1 MKILLTLFSLF
12 LVGSTTAQEKASTS
26 SAKPLA
32 PHERAYLL
40 EVLRLSP
47 QTLIEWRSNKLPP
60 KSSHKL
66 FLGSRFDFV
75 FEAEIKTWVRKW
87 NEGKEGKAT
96 RLQIIEDI
104 QQADIV
110 LVRFQNIQETVEET
124 TTSDTSQ
131 PAAQIGGSVK
141 LTIIRLPVYSYL
153 LIPKSS
159 GYEIL
164 WRQRKMIE
172 RDAPPKKNLASDL
185 LTALAKQ
192 LR

>member
-12 LVGSTTAQEKASTS
+12 LVDLATAQEKASTS

-32 PHERAYLL
+32 PHERAYIL

-75 FEAEIKTWVRKW
+75 FEAEIKTWVR
-87 NEGKEGKAT
+87 